1 MLYGY
6 GGCELICGFDDWP
19 FNSVATPENSSVS
32 VGDDVFDRSR
42 SRSGGDGL
50 DADEDEPQANRRY
63 DLVGLYG
70 CGKSTLIISTG
81 MRELPMPCPHLRLL

>member
-1 MLYGY
+1 
-6 GGCELICGFDDWP
+6 
-19 FNSVATPENSSVS
+19 
-32 VGDDVFDRSR
+32 
-42 SRSGGDGL
+42 
-50 DADEDEPQANRRY
+50 RY